1 MKNKIEC
8 LITSILIVL
17 ITTKDGTELIAVP
30 CAEIDAPC
38 NGCFFYKNGECT
50 GWSASCWSEIDGE
63 LIFITK
69 KK

>member
-1 MKNKIEC
+1 MKQGDN
-8 LITSILIVL
+8 

-30 CAEIDAPC
+30 CAEIDAPY

-50 GWSASCWSEIDGE
+50 GWSAPCWSEIDCE

-69 KK
+69 KN